1 MSSRTKDMLISQ
13 TDRNY
18 CMKICV
24 DIKHQIKKVILIAI
38 LADFE
43 NSRLIFCPPC
53 LIKKKLSQL
62 RENVLVNKSEQYK

>member
-13 TDRNY
+13 TYRN
-18 CMKICV
+18 MKICV

-43 NSRLIFCPPC
+43 DSRLIFCPPC
-53 LIKKKLSQL
+53 LIKKTESVKGKCASKQV
-62 RENVLVNKSEQYK
+62 RAV

>member
-24 DIKHQIKKVILIAI
+24 DIKHQVKKVILIAI

-43 NSRLIFCPPC
+43 DSRLIFCLPC
-53 LIKKKLSQL
+53 LIKKTESVKGKCASKQV
-62 RENVLVNKSEQYK
+62 RAV

>member
-43 NSRLIFCPPC
+43 DSRLIFCPPC
-53 LIKKKLSQL
+53 LIKK
-62 RENVLVNKSEQYK
+62 N

>member
-43 NSRLIFCPPC
+43 DSRLIFCPPC
-53 LIKKKLSQL
+53 LIKKKTESVKGKCASKQV
-62 RENVLVNKSEQYK
+62 RAV

>member
-13 TDRNY
+13 TDRN
-18 CMKICV
+18 MKICV

-43 NSRLIFCPPC
+43 DSRLIFCPPC
-53 LIKKKLSQL
+53 LIKKTESVKGKCASKQ
-62 RENVLVNKSEQYK
+62 VTAV